1 MFANGYRYIQLK
13 TNLKNEIQMIKFIKN
28 LFKRHKQLNISVVR
42 CSYNDVEKWCDENG
56 YYIGTYWFPNR

>member
-1 MFANGYRYIQLK
+1 M
-13 TNLKNEIQMIKFIKN
+13 MKFIKN
-28 LFKRHKQLNISVVR
+28 LFKKHEQLNISVVR